1 MIYRKNEWWTT
12 ELLKF
17 YHPELNK
24 AYQILQKIHRHTLQ
38 SARLSAVLPSP
49 PKVVFCNAKTFN
61 DTLAR
66 PESRFTDQDLEI
78 KIKNYNQPGVY
89 ICGRKYWE
97 NCNISCQGNTFVSTY
112 NGNQFI
118 INFPFDCNCKNA
130 IYLLPCKICK
140 KQYRRRRNKI

>member
-1 MIYRKNEWWTT
+1 M

-24 AYQILQKIHRHTLQ
+24 VYQILQKIRRHTLQ
-38 SARLSAVLPSP
+38 SARLSVVLPSP
-49 PKVVFCNAKTFN
+49 KKVVFCNAKKFN

-89 ICGRKYWE
+89 ICGRKY
-97 NCNISCQGNTFVSTY
+97 
-112 NGNQFI
+112 
-118 INFPFDCNCKNA
+118 
-130 IYLLPCKICK
+130 
-140 KQYRRRRNKI
+140 